1 MTDLPT
7 IEEIRAKLA
16 QENPRLADDTLDDAS
31 WRVWRTAW
39 HQRQIDRLCQAATDP
54 GRVRAL
60 LAWVS
65 TDQELRAQLAAFKAL
80 LLANGLVDRAV
91 LAEIPD
97 EPPKMV
103 YPVSANKMMGAARDN
118 K

>member
-1 MTDLPT
+1 VNDLPT
-7 IEEIRAKLA
+7 IENIRAKLA

-39 HQRQIDRLCQAATDP
+39 HQRQIDRLCEASTDP

-65 TDQELRAQLAAFKAL
+65 TDQELRAQLAALKAL

-91 LAEIPD
+91 LAEIAD
-97 EPPKMV
+97 EPAKMT
-103 YPVSANKMMGAARDN
+103 YPATANKQLYPTEHV